1 MFSFHSSFWSYR
13 RGMIP
18 NPGRIPVAMFF
29 LRLSLQEGFALAG
42 ADLRGFV
49 SDCREILNE
58 FERK

>member
-1 MFSFHSSFWSYR
+1 
-13 RGMIP
+13 MIP